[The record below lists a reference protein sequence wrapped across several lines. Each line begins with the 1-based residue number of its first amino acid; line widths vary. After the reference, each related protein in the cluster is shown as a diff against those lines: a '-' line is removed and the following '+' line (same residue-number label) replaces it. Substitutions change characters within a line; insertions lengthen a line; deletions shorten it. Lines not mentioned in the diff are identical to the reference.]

1 MSVEKLR
8 KHYAEP
14 ELFDKNSTQYK
25 DLIKKRFFTVFEFAC
40 LMANLNPHRSLL
52 PDEITIKRT
61 KPFISLLREGYV
73 NKNST
78 AFLCGIEAKNK
89 PAEPFELNLFPIEAF
104 IKFCSD
110 RRITFP
116 FEVKKAKEL
125 KTRTFNLIGTKFKTL
140 IKGSPEWQEWRNK
153 PSYTIE
159 EIAYLILEIIPIE
172 DGRFIEEYFYNQYI
186 HPLVD
191 EIKLKVGGLI
201 DDLPPV
207 DLGNLDDL
215 DYCEPDIALYG
226 MEGSRNK
233 DGVATFPKE
242 AYKRFCYNNNYK
254 FPFPEESDTEEL
266 LGITLS
272 LATENPAQSEL
283 KTLRDQVKE
292 LQQEKDR
299 LQEER
304 NQLRNEPVRSRDTST
319 ECELSETMEII
330 NGITV
335 GHMKQLL
342 DPNSQEYRPRLEALV
357 RSLISAFGIK
367 EESSKYKNTLEA
379 EIKKNLEA
387 LEIGSY
393 NGSEINYY
401 VNVDKEALTRIAKK
415 SKLSKGGRPNK

>member
-1 MSVEKLR
+1 MSVQKLR

-14 ELFDKNSTQYK
+14 EPFDKNSTQYK

-40 LMANLNPHRSLL
+40 LMANLNPYRSLL
-52 PDEITIKRT
+52 PDEITIERT
-61 KPFISLLREGYV
+61 QPFISLLREGYV

-78 AFLCGIEAKNK
+78 AFLCGIEAKDK
-89 PAEPFELNLFPIEAF
+89 SAEPFEFNLFPIEAF

-110 RRITFP
+110 RRIAFP

-159 EIAYLILEIIPIE
+159 EMAYLILEIIPIE
-172 DGRFIEEYFYNQYI
+172 DGRFIEENFYNQYI

-201 DDLPPV
+201 DDLVEV
-207 DLGNLDDL
+207 DLDNLDC
-215 DYCEPDIALYG
+215 CEPDIGTLYG
-226 MEGSRNK
+226 IDGSKNK

-254 FPFPEESDTEEL
+254 FPFPEESDSEEL

-283 KTLRDQVKE
+283 KTLRNQVKE
-292 LQQEKDR
+292 LQQENDR
-299 LQEER
+299 IQKER
-304 NQLRNEPVRSRDTST
+304 DQLRNELDRSRDTGA
-319 ECELSETMEII
+319 ECELAETMEII

-379 EIKKNLEA
+379 EIKKNLET
-387 LEIGSY
+387 LKIGSY
-393 NGSEINYY
+393 NGDETNYY
-401 VNVDKEALTRIAKK
+401 VNGDKDALTRIAKK
-415 SKLSKGGRPNK
+415 SKLSKGGRPSK